1 MTQHA
6 RLTLLAALGCLLL
19 AAPAATS
26 AGPPAVAAPSSA
38 TPAPAGKAGAEPDI
52 AFVEDEEAPPTGTP
66 ANPFGSGKQAV
77 RRKDA
82 VPGYIE
88 LSDGVKHPGRIY
100 TTRAKRLKIYNLK
113 RNIYEFVPVPACKQ
127 IDVILEWE
135 RMDRQ
140 WRFKEAGNPEK
151 VYTGRAY
158 PLRMLAWRLTLRNDH
173 EIVGH
178 ILGQPLYAHQ
188 DGKAERFLLHK
199 RDKGPLGAK
208 LDDLIYIRRVV
219 FGPDAYKKA
228 LEELKAHDRS
238 ARGQDTK

>member
-1 MTQHA
+1 MTQDA
-6 RLTLLAALGCLLL
+6 RLTLLAALGCVVL
-19 AAPAATS
+19 AALAATS
-26 AGPPAVAAPSSA
+26 ASGLAIAAPSSA
-38 TPAPAGKAGAEPDI
+38 TPAPAGKAGAEPDV
-52 AFVEDEEAPPTGTP
+52 AFVEDEQAPSSGNPT
-66 ANPFGSGKQAV
+66 NPFGSGKQAV

-88 LSDGVKHPGRIY
+88 LSNGVKHPGRIY

-113 RNIYEFVPVPACKQ
+113 RKIYEFVPVPACKQ
-127 IDVILEWE
+127 IDVIVEWE

-173 EIVGH
+173 QIVGH
-178 ILGQPLYAHQ
+178 ILGQPLYATH

-199 RDKGPLGAK
+199 RDKGPMGAK
-208 LDDLIYIRRVV
+208 LEDLIYIRRVV
-219 FGPDAYKKA
+219 FGPDAYNKA
-228 LEELKAHDRS
+228 LEELKAHDS
-238 ARGQDTK
+238 STEGQGTK

>member
-158 PLRMLAWRLTLRNDH
+158 PVRMLAWRLTLRNDH
-173 EIVGH
+173 QIVGH
-178 ILGQPLYAHQ
+178 ILGQPLYATR

-208 LDDLIYIRRVV
+208 LEDLIYIRRVV